1 MMKKLLLSL
10 VAAAISIASFAQNVT
25 VSGRVLDE
33 NNQPA
38 IAASV
43 LVSNT
48 NSGTVTD
55 ANGRYTIS
63 VKKGQILIFSYLGY
77 KEQQVLI
84 TGQTSV
90 DIKLE
95 LDNNLLEELV
105 VVGYGA
111 TKRSDL
117 TGAVA
122 SVSSDKVEGFQAGT
136 VVAALSGQIAGVQIS
151 AADGTPGGGFDIR
164 VRGVGSITGDASPL
178 YVVDGFQVDNIDY
191 LANSD
196 IESIE
201 VLKDA
206 SSSAIYGSRAANGV
220 VLVTTKSGKTGRP
233 SVTYNGSAS
242 YRTISKTLQ
251 LLSPYEFVKLQTEA
265 WPDKFSDTYYKTGER
280 YQTLAD
286 YVDEPGV
293 DWQNS
298 TFRPTWS
305 MDHNVSISGGTDNT
319 KYSLS
324 FSDYKENGIFTN
336 SSFDKKTAKVRVNQK
351 ITKHMTFDATINYAN
366 TDRRGVGTSGDQ
378 GRFNMLGQILRAR
391 PTAGL
396 RMTNEELLAASID
409 PLEIESSESLSQVNP
424 IVQAQSVTNTKK
436 AEMWAG
442 NLALTIDFGKGWS
455 FKTAGQYSTTN
466 TRNYVFY
473 HDGSKEAYRN
483 GQTPYG
489 QTTMI
494 RDMRWSNFNYLTY
507 KMPSKKSHNFDVTI
521 GQETSGRSSEN
532 LLGQATDFPFD
543 NLGNANLGLG
553 ATPSRVS
560 STYSDKLLVSFFAR
574 ANYNYKRRYL
584 LTVTARE
591 DGSTVFSA
599 KHKWGFFPSFSGAW
613 KISDEP
619 WMKNQNVIS
628 NMKLRA
634 GWGMVGNDRITNYLS
649 LDLYTQTKY
658 GVGQD
663 VVTALQPKQLANEDL
678 KWEASQ
684 STNIG
689 LDMGLFNDRLTFTA
703 DLFRKDTKDLLMQA
717 TLPYLTGFASQWQ
730 NVGKIRNDG
739 LELTLHSVNFD
750 TKGGFFWSTDFNIS
764 FIRNKVLAIAG
775 DSDTMYTSVGWN
787 NEYTGY
793 DYMVTVGSAI
803 GQIYGYKYDGVYQ
816 DSDFTV
822 DAATG
827 EYALKPGVVDISSHA
842 GRTVKPGMVK
852 YADIDGDGE
861 ITTADRT
868 VIGNG
873 TPKGYGGLTNNFA
886 FKGFDLS
893 VMFNFSY
900 GNQIYN
906 ATRMYSCQSQ
916 DQRANMLAEVAD
928 RWTKTNASNEVPA
941 WDGYIKNELYSRFV
955 EDGSFLRLKN
965 LTFGYTLPKNLTRKI
980 YVNKLRFYFSAQN
993 LFVITK
999 YSGYDPEVNMAS
1011 SSPMTPGLDWGAYPK
1026 SRVYTF
1032 GLDLNF

>member
-1 MMKKLLLSL
+1 M
-10 VAAAISIASFAQNVT
+10 AAAISIVSFAQNMT

-43 LVSNT
+43 IVSNT

-55 ANGRYTIS
+55 ANGRYSIS

-90 DIKLE
+90 DVKLE
-95 LDNNLLEELV
+95 LDNNLLDELV

-122 SVSSDKVEGFQAGT
+122 SVSADKVEGFQAGT

-233 SVTYNGSAS
+233 SVTYMGSAS
-242 YRTISKTLQ
+242 YRTISKTLE
-251 LLSPYEFVKLQTEA
+251 LLTPYEFVKLQTEA
-265 WPDKFSDTYYKTGER
+265 WPDKFGDTYYKAGER
-280 YQTLAD
+280 YQTAED
-286 YVDEPGV
+286 YINEPGV

-305 MDHNVSISGGTDNT
+305 MDHNVSVSGGTDNT

-351 ITKHMTFDATINYAN
+351 VTKNISFDATINYSS
-366 TDRRGVGTSGDQ
+366 TDKRGVGTSGDQ

-424 IVQAQSVTNTKK
+424 IVQAQSVTNTRK
-436 AEMWAG
+436 AEMWSG
-442 NLALTIDFGKGWS
+442 NMAVTLDFGKGWS
-455 FKTAGQYSTTN
+455 FKTAAQYSTTN
-466 TRNYVFY
+466 TRYYVFY
-473 HDGSKEAYRN
+473 RDGSKEAYRN
-483 GQTPYG
+483 GQSPYG
-489 QTTMI
+489 QTTMT
-494 RDMRWSNFNYLTY
+494 REMRWSNFNYLTY
-507 KMPSKKSHNFDVTI
+507 KMPSRKSHNFDMTL

-532 LLGQATDFPFD
+532 LLGQSTDFPFD
-543 NLGNANLGLG
+543 NLGNYNLGLG

-574 ANYNYKRRYL
+574 ANYSYRRRYL

-619 WMKNQNVIS
+619 WMKKQNVIS

-649 LDLYTQTKY
+649 LDLYSDSKY

-663 VVTALQPKQLANEDL
+663 VVTSLTPKQLANEDL

-689 LDMGLFNDRLTFTA
+689 LDFGMFKDRLTLTA
-703 DLFRKDTKDLLMQA
+703 DIFRKDTKDLLMQA
-717 TLPYLTGFASQWQ
+717 TLPYVTGFSSQWQ

-739 LELTLHSVNFD
+739 LELTLHSVNLD

-764 FIRNKVLAIAG
+764 FIRNKVLAIVG
-775 DSDTMYTSVGWN
+775 DSDKMYTSVGWN
-787 NEYTGY
+787 SEYTGY

-803 GQIYGYKYDGVYQ
+803 GQMYGYKFAGVYQ

-827 EYALKPGVVDISSHA
+827 DYKLKPGVVDITDHA
-842 GRTVKPGMVK
+842 GRAVKPGMVK
-852 YADIDGDGE
+852 YEDIDGDGV

-873 TPKGYGGLTNNFA
+873 TPKGYGGFTNNFA
-886 FKGFDLS
+886 YKGFDLS

-900 GNQIYN
+900 GNQVYN
-906 ATRMYSCQSQ
+906 ATRLYTCQTQ
-916 DQRANMLAEVAD
+916 DQRSNMMAEVAD
-928 RWTKTNASNEVPA
+928 RWTKTNASNAVPA
-941 WDGYIKNELYSRFV
+941 WDGYVKNEVYSRFI
-955 EDGSFLRLKN
+955 EDASFLRLKN
-965 LTFGYTLPKNLTRKI
+965 VTFGYTLPKKLTRKI
-980 YVNKLRFYFSAQN
+980 FVNKLRLYFSAQN
-993 LFVITK
+993 LFVATK

-1011 SSPMTPGLDWGAYPK
+1011 SNPMTPGLDWGAYPK